1 MNLKHRVRIN
11 MTDSDCNKQ
20 TVLRGGVRNI
30 SRRIVQWL
38 FGENLE
44 ILVLTLLLLI
54 VLMKSIQGN
63 LITTKLMNYE

>member
-11 MTDSDCNKQ
+11 VTDNEGNKQ

-30 SRRIVQWL
+30 PRKIAQWL

-44 ILVLTLLLLI
+44 ILVLTPGQSVESVEI
-54 VLMKSIQGN
+54 HEVKKGEQ
-63 LITTKLMNYE
+63 EDE